1 MEETMRTKTITITEY
16 TIDELDGDKLEK
28 VLTFRREWMYKH
40 GDWHYLTSDAMETIE
55 RGLDWLG
62 YDLRDWAIDF
72 EAGYVNK
79 LHITMANEPEGI
91 KATAKH
97 IIEAW
102 SEIHKRKRKGY
113 KLLMERKDCPFTG
126 VCYDED
132 FLDPIRNYM
141 TNPEASE
148 RRYDLREIAEDCVQ
162 SVVKSIERGIEY
174 IMSDKG
180 ITEYCK
186 DNDIH
191 FEFDE
196 EGNLI

>member
-1 MEETMRTKTITITEY
+1 MRTETLTIHTIG
-16 TIDELDGDKLEK
+16 ELDGRMREQAIEK
-28 VLTFRREWMYKH
+28 QRRWLMQHEDWSWM
-40 GDWHYLTSDAMETIE
+40 TSDAMETIK

-72 EAGYVNK
+72 GAGYVQK

-97 IIEAW
+97 IIGAW

-132 FLDPIRNYM
+132 FLDPIRRYM
-141 TNPEASE
+141 TYPKASD
-148 RRYDLREIAEDCVQ
+148 RRYYLRQIAYDCVDAVVE
-162 SVVKSIERGIEY
+162 SVHKEIMWY
-174 IMSDKG
+174 MSDEG
-180 ITEYCK
+180 IIESCEVGDTEFK
-186 DNDIH
+186 
-191 FEFDE
+191 FDE